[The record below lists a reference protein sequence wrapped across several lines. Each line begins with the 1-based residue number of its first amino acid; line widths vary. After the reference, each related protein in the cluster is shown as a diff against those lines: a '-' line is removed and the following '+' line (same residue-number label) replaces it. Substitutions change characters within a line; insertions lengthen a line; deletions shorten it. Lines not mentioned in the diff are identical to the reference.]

1 MAFAAATKNAAV
13 DAVVA
18 LGNWISLH
26 TADPGTTGASE
37 ASGGPGPYAR
47 QQSTFG
53 AASAGVA
60 TGSEVTFAGLAA
72 AAYTHWG
79 AWSASTAGTFRHG
92 NVLTPSMTLGGTGT
106 LKVTP
111 SVTVP

>member
-1 MAFAAATKNAAV
+1 MAFATATKNAAV
-13 DAVVA
+13 DAIVA

-37 ASGGPGPYAR
+37 ASGGTYAR
-47 QQSTFG
+47 QQSTHG
-53 AASAGVA
+53 ASASGVA
-60 TGSEVTFAGLAA
+60 TGTEVTFAGLIA
-72 AAYTHWG
+72 AAYTHFG
-79 AWSASTAGTFRHG
+79 YWSAVTAGIFRHG

-111 SVTVP
+111 SVTFP

>member
-1 MAFAAATKNAAV
+1 MAFATATKNAAV
-13 DAVVA
+13 DAIVA

-37 ASGGPGPYAR
+37 ATGGSYAR

-53 AASAGVA
+53 ASSGGVA
-60 TGSEVTFAGLAA
+60 TGSEVTFAGLVA
-72 AAYTHWG
+72 AAYTHFG
-79 AWSASTAGTFRHG
+79 QWSASTAGTFRHG

-111 SVTVP
+111 SITFP

>member
-1 MAFAAATKNAAV
+1 MAFSAAAKNAAV
-13 DAVVA
+13 DAIIA

-26 TADPGTTGASE
+26 IADPSTTGASE
-37 ASGGPGPYAR
+37 ASGGSYAR
-47 QQSTFG
+47 QQSTHG

-60 TGSEVTFAGLAA
+60 TGAEVTFAGLIA
-72 AAYTHWG
+72 AAYTHFG
-79 AWSASTAGTFRHG
+79 YWSAVTLGTFRHG

-111 SVTVP
+111 SVTFT

>member
-1 MAFAAATKNAAV
+1 MAFPVGTKNVAV
-13 DAVVA
+13 DAVIA

-26 TADPGTTGASE
+26 TADPSTTGASE
-37 ASGGPGPYAR
+37 ATGGSYAR

-53 AASAGVA
+53 ASSAGVA
-60 TGSEVTFAGLAA
+60 TGSEVTFTGLVAA
-72 AAYTHWG
+72 TYNFFG
-79 AWSASTAGTFRHG
+79 QWSAVTAGTFRHG

-111 SVTVP
+111 SLTFT

>member
-1 MAFAAATKNAAV
+1 MAFTTAAKNAAV
-13 DAVVA
+13 DAIIA

-37 ASGGPGPYAR
+37 ASGGGYAR
-47 QQSTFG
+47 QQSAHG
-53 AASAGVA
+53 AAASGVA
-60 TGSEVTFAGLAA
+60 TGAEVSFSNIIA
-72 AAYTHWG
+72 AAYTHFG
-79 AWSASTAGTFRHG
+79 YWSAVTAGTFRHG

-111 SVTVP
+111 SVSFV

>member
-1 MAFAAATKNAAV
+1 MAFAVATKNAAV
-13 DAVVA
+13 DAVTA

-37 ASGGPGPYAR
+37 ASGGSYAR

-53 AASAGVA
+53 AAASGVS
-60 TGSEVTFAGLAA
+60 TGSEVTFAGLIAA
-72 AAYTHWG
+72 SYTHWG

-92 NVLTPSMTLGGTGT
+92 NSLTPSMTLGGTGT